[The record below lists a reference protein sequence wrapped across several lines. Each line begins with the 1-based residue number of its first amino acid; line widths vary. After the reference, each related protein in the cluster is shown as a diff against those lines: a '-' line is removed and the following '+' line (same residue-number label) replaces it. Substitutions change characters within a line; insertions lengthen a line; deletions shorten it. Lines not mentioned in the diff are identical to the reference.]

1 MSNKNFIFNTNSS
14 FSEVINSGELRE
26 FLILIDKS
34 WEYIMD
40 FSQILGNSSVRIV
53 VLIMCD
59 NSKIK
64 LNIKNYINWVNE
76 INKTNILNFAKNG
89 EVDIMSEL
97 EIDDKWAGSKWELH
111 IENIFLGENV
121 KISGVP
127 RLNIKLDK
135 TRANHSLKALK
146 IKDEDLFYLSS
157 RWLSEDSSKFILLK
171 WKIQALLD
179 LFENKDKE
187 MESEIMEKF
196 EGFIKNN

>member
-1 MSNKNFIFNTNSS
+1 MSNKKIIFKTNCNI
-14 FSEVINSGELRE
+14 SEKINSNELRE

-34 WEYIMD
+34 GEYNLD
-40 FSQILGNSSVRIV
+40 FSQILGDSSVRIV

-64 LNIKNYINWVNE
+64 LNIKNYINGQNE

-89 EVDIMSEL
+89 EVDIVSEL
-97 EIDDKWAGSKWELH
+97 EIEKKWAGSKWELH
-111 IENIFLGENV
+111 IENIFLWENA

-135 TRANHSLKALK
+135 ARANHSLKAVK
-146 IKDEDLFYLSS
+146 IKEEDLFYLSS
-157 RWLSEDSSKFILLK
+157 RWLSEDNSKFILLK

-179 LFENKDKE
+179 SFEDKNKE
-187 MESEIMEKF
+187 IESEIMERF
-196 EGFIKNN
+196 EGFIK

>member
-1 MSNKNFIFNTNSS
+1 MSNFTFSKNSS
-14 FSEVINSGELRE
+14 FSEVINLGELRE

-34 WEYIMD
+34 GDYSLD
-40 FSQILGNSSVRIV
+40 FSQIFVNSSVRIV

-64 LNIKNYINWVNE
+64 LNIKNYINGVNE

-89 EVDIMSEL
+89 EVDIVSEL
-97 EIDDKWAGSKWELH
+97 EIEKKWAGSKWELH
-111 IENIFLGENV
+111 IENIFLWENV
-121 KISGVP
+121 KISGIP

-135 TRANHSLKALK
+135 ARANHSLKALK
-146 IKDEDLFYLSS
+146 IKEEDLFYLSS

-179 LFENKDKE
+179 SFEDKDKKI
-187 MESEIMEKF
+187 ESEIMEKF
-196 EGFIKNN
+196 EVFLSFRV